1 MNRDSLGD
9 SYNDNSVGKGNGSDR
24 DRLRNRCW
32 DKQQLVGL
40 LEGEISSVDSVD
52 AMNHLEQC
60 AVCRK
65 SLEDLSAEPNEWKEV
80 CEVLSSGVYRQTSS
94 QVQSATYPTDDKS
107 YSLHS
112 ESKEDWT
119 EALSKRLLSPSTHPE
134 MLGRIGRY
142 DIERMLGVGG
152 MGIVFRG
159 FDTELH
165 RVVAI
170 KVLSPTLAFHGTARQ
185 RFAKE
190 ARAAAAVVH
199 EDVVPIYDVETQ
211 REIPFLVMRFIPGES
226 LQSKIDREGALE
238 LKQILRIAKQLMAGL
253 AAAHAQGL
261 IHRDIKPANV
271 LLEEGIDRALLTD
284 FGLAQTIDDAR
295 VTASGMMPGTP
306 PYMSPEQARGERL
319 SEQSDL
325 FSAGSVLY
333 AMCTGRA
340 PFRGENSWKVLK
352 LIEETEPRPI
362 RELQGDIPEWLA
374 RIISK
379 MMAKDPAQ
387 RYKSA
392 AEVSRLFEQCLAYV
406 QHPLSV
412 GLPEELTELARVDST
427 KRRLSTKQAVA
438 TISVGILCLA
448 TGFIAMNQWKV
459 RNQIA
464 GSSKLTTFAGGPS
477 STIRVPA
484 IVSSG
489 STTRDISSE
498 LGTASIAESAS
509 RMGEREPSMSTKRSS
524 LWKDRYNFPPQPEEH
539 ILRLLSEPIEVDLR
553 GATLPEALKILFGEI
568 PVDLVLTAQEL
579 AERRERGLESLDQ
592 LQVSFYGS
600 GTRRQ
605 ILQRILSEQDLG
617 YVVHATRIEVATKE
631 AGEER
636 PVVRAYGLSYVTEDA
651 EQAEKLIGALR
662 TMFGKQRGP
671 VPELTLQGDVLIFE
685 GTEQQQDRLI
695 ELLAAMGRQTE
706 GLQTEE

>member
-1 MNRDSLGD
+1 MNRNFSG
-9 SYNDNSVGKGNGSDR
+9 NDRNVNDENR
-24 DRLRNRCW
+24 NRLRNGCW
-32 DKQQLVGL
+32 DQKQLLGL
-40 LEGEISSVDSVD
+40 LGGELLGGQQIPADSAVVIS
-52 AMNHLEQC
+52 HLEQC
-60 AVCRK
+60 ETCRNT
-65 SLEDLSAEPNEWKEV
+65 LEGLSAEPHEWKEV
-80 CEVLSSGVYRQTSS
+80 SEVLSSGVYRQAALLSPS
-94 QVQSATYPTDDKS
+94 VPYPTT
-107 YSLHS
+107 S
-112 ESKEDWT
+112 EAKEDWT
-119 EALSKRLLSPSTHPE
+119 ESLSKRLLSPSTHPE

-142 DIERMLGVGG
+142 DVERLLGTGG

-170 KVLSPTLAFHGTARQ
+170 KVLSTTLAFHGAARQ

-238 LKQILRIAKQLMAGL
+238 LKQILRIGKQLMAGL

-295 VTASGMMPGTP
+295 MTASGMMPGTP

-340 PFRGENSWKVLK
+340 PFRGETSWKVLK
-352 LIEETEPRPI
+352 AIEETEPMPI
-362 RELQGDIPEWLA
+362 RELQADTPDWLA
-374 RIISK
+374 NIVSK
-379 MMAKDPAQ
+379 MMAKDPSK

-392 AEVSRLFEQCLAYV
+392 AEVSRLLEQCLAYV

-412 GLPEELTELARVDST
+412 DLPSELTELTRVDST
-427 KRRLSTKQAVA
+427 KKRFSTKQALA
-438 TISVGILCLA
+438 TIALGILCLA
-448 TGFIAMNQWKV
+448 TGFIAMNQWWI
-459 RNQIA
+459 RNQIT
-464 GSSKLTTFAGGPS
+464 GSSRLTTFPGGPS
-477 STIRVPA
+477 STIRIPAVVPA
-484 IVSSG
+484 ISP
-489 STTRDISSE
+489 TRDVSSE
-498 LGTASIAESAS
+498 LGTASIAELAS
-509 RMGEREPSMSTKRSS
+509 REGERESSTLTNRSS
-524 LWKDRYNFPPQPEEH
+524 LWKDLNDIPPQPQER

-553 GATLPEALKILFGEI
+553 GATLSDALKILFGEI

-579 AERRERGLESLDQ
+579 GERRERGLESLDQ

-605 ILQRILSEQDLG
+605 ILQRILREQDLG
-617 YVVHATRIEVATKE
+617 YFVHATRIEITSRE

-636 PVVRAYGLSYVTEDA
+636 PVVRAYGLSYVTENA
-651 EQAEKLIGALR
+651 EQADKLIGALR

-685 GTEQQQDRLI
+685 GTEQQQDRLV

-706 GLQTEE
+706 GLKTEE

>member
-1 MNRDSLGD
+1 MNRNSSGD
-9 SYNDNSVGKGNGSDR
+9 DR
-24 DRLRNRCW
+24 NVDDENRNRLRNGCW
-32 DKQQLVGL
+32 EQKQLLGL
-40 LEGEISSVDSVD
+40 LEGELSPADSAD
-52 AMNHLEQC
+52 ALSHIEQC
-60 AVCRK
+60 VSCRT
-65 SLEDLSAEPNEWKEV
+65 SLEDLSAEPHEWQEV
-80 CEVLSSGVYRQTSS
+80 SEVLSSGVYRQATSLDPS
-94 QVQSATYPTDDKS
+94 ISRTSV
-107 YSLHS
+107 S
-112 ESKEDWT
+112 ETKEDWT
-119 EALSKRLLSPSTHPE
+119 ESLSKRLLSPSTHPE

-142 DIERMLGVGG
+142 DVERLLGTGG

-170 KVLSPTLAFHGTARQ
+170 KVLSPTLAFHGAARQ
-185 RFAKE
+185 RFSKE

-238 LKQILRIAKQLMAGL
+238 LKQILRIGKQLMAGL

-295 VTASGMMPGTP
+295 MTASGMMPGTP

-319 SEQSDL
+319 SEHSDL

-340 PFRGENSWKVLK
+340 PFRGETSWKVLK
-352 LIEETEPRPI
+352 LIEETEPKPI

-374 RIISK
+374 NIVSK
-379 MMAKDPAQ
+379 MMAKDPSK

-392 AEVSRLFEQCLAYV
+392 AEVSRLLEQCLAHV

-412 GLPEELTELARVDST
+412 DLPSELTELTRVDST
-427 KRRLSTKQAVA
+427 KKRFSAKQALA
-438 TISVGILCLA
+438 TIAVGILCLA
-448 TGFIAMNQWKV
+448 TGFIAMNQWWS
-459 RNQIA
+459 RNQIK
-464 GSSKLTTFAGGPS
+464 GSSSRLTTFPGGPS
-477 STIRVPA
+477 SGIPIPAVVP
-484 IVSSG
+484 SRSL
-489 STTRDISSE
+489 TQDISSE
-498 LGTASIAESAS
+498 LGTASIAELAS
-509 RMGEREPSMSTKRSS
+509 RAGESESSTLTKRSS
-524 LWKDRYNFPPQPEEH
+524 QGKDLNDLPPQPEER

-553 GATLPEALKILFGEI
+553 GATLSDALKILFGEI

-579 AERRERGLESLDQ
+579 GERRERGLGSLDQ
-592 LQVSFYGS
+592 VQVSFYGS

-617 YVVHATRIEVATKE
+617 YFVHATRIEIASRE

-636 PVVRAYGLSYVTEDA
+636 PVVRAYGLSYVTENA

-685 GTEQQQDRLI
+685 GTEQQQDRLV
-695 ELLAAMGRQTE
+695 ELLAAMGRLTD
-706 GLQTEE
+706 GLKTEE